1 MAKTYVDKIILVVGA
16 TGMLGEPVARQLAA
30 DGYSVRVLTTNPAK
44 AKQKF
49 DKPFEIIQG
58 DVEKPATLESAL
70 AGCYGVHINLNGG
83 PTPESYDRIEHKG
96 TAAVAFAAIKFGIE
110 RITYISGAS
119 VRRENRHFYGT
130 DAKFQAEAAIQDCG
144 LAYTIFRP
152 SWFMESLPLF
162 VRNGRAST
170 IGKQP
175 HPVHW
180 VAAADYAR
188 MVSKAYQTPAAE
200 DKILYVY
207 GPQAIPILEA
217 LKTYCAI
224 AQPDVKVSSTPV
236 WLVKLMATITGN
248 ALLKDVANLMAYYEN
263 IVEDSDPSEAN
274 QLLGAPSTTLQQ
286 WSKAQVA
293 GSG

>member
-1 MAKTYVDKIILVVGA
+1 MTDPILVVGA

-30 DGYSVRVLTTNPAK
+30 DGYTVRVLTRNADK
-44 AKQKF
+44 AKEKF
-49 DKPFEIIQG
+49 GEQFEIFEG
-58 DVEKPATLESAL
+58 DVEQPDSLDAAL
-70 AGCYGVHINLNGG
+70 MGCYGVHISLSGG
-83 PTPESYDRIEHKG
+83 PTPESYDRIENKG

-110 RITYISGAS
+110 RITYLSGAS
-119 VRRENRHFYGT
+119 VRQENRHFYGT
-130 DAKFQAEAAIQDCG
+130 NAKFQAETAIQDCG

-162 VRNGRAST
+162 VRNGRASI

-188 MVSKAYQTPAAE
+188 MVSKAYQTPEAE
-200 DKILYVY
+200 DKTLYIY
-207 GPQAIPILEA
+207 GPEAIPMPDA

-236 WLVKLMATITGN
+236 WLVKLMATVTGN
-248 ALLKDVANLMAYYEN
+248 ALLKDVANMMAYFEN
-263 IVEDSDPSEAN
+263 FVEDSDPGEAN
-274 QLLGAPSTTLQQ
+274 QLLGAPTTTLQQ
-286 WSKAQVA
+286 WSETQRP
-293 GSG
+293 